1 MMNLVTRTAPV
12 ILVVDDDP
20 VNLQTLFDALT
31 KEQYTVLVADNG
43 DDALTIAAKHI
54 PDVILL
60 DILMPRPDGFA
71 TCRRLKTN
79 AAAQRIPVIFL
90 TSLTENISKITGF
103 EAGGVD
109 YITKPFDLPE
119 LFARIATHV
128 NLHRLQEELEAKNA
142 RLHEEIAARQ
152 RIYEQNQALLAAL
165 PDLMFLVDD
174 ARRIIEAHAHNS
186 DDLHL
191 PPERVLGKTVG
202 ETLPPPIAQAI
213 EANIQAVLKT
223 GTPQYLEYALESAGR
238 RQFYE
243 SRCVPCGA
251 RRVLSIVRDITERK
265 TFEDAL
271 RRSEERYRDLVEN
284 INDAVYQLDTNGI
297 MTYISPAI
305 ALITG
310 YAAEDY
316 VGRHFSFALLPEDM
330 PRATIQFQRIFSERI
345 PSSEY
350 RLRHKTQPFVWARLS
365 SRPIIENDRIVG
377 MQGVVVDI
385 TTRKQAEEAAQAASR
400 AKSQFL
406 ATMSHEL
413 RTPLNGIL
421 GYAQLLQ
428 IDREMPPK
436 FRQAVNTI
444 RQSGEHLLELI
455 NDVLDIAKI
464 EAGKIEVL
472 REAFP
477 LRRALSSVMDMMRGR
492 AAANGIAFLA
502 DLPDLL
508 PEYVIGDEKRLRQ
521 VLLNLLGNAIKFTP
535 GGEVIFRVALRR
547 NDAHGTDRLRF
558 EVEDTGIGIPAD
570 KLQEIFLPFHQ
581 IGDARSHAE
590 GTGLGLSISREIV
603 SRMGGDLGVE
613 SALERGSR
621 FWFEIPLRLPNLRNP
636 AAPMNAL
643 SETPAQQADAELL
656 AAEQIR
662 KRPAP
667 PDLRTLLYASQIGD
681 VVEIRGILSRLEA
694 DDADLRTFT
703 TFMRQRVDAFDMLA
717 MTELLTAYL
726 QESR

>member
-1 MMNLVTRTAPV
+1 MNISTKTAPV

-31 KEQYTVLVADNG
+31 KQQYTVLVADNG
-43 DDALTIAAKHI
+43 EDALTIAAKHV
-54 PDVILL
+54 PDLVLL
-60 DILMPRPDGFA
+60 DILMPGPNGFA

-79 AAAQRIPVIFL
+79 AATQRIPVIFL

-191 PPERVLGKTVG
+191 PPERFLGKTVG
-202 ETLPPPIAQAI
+202 ETLPQPIAQAI
-213 EANIQAVLKT
+213 EANIQAALTT

-243 SRCVPCGA
+243 SR
-251 RRVLSIVRDITERK
+251 RVLSIVRNITERK
-265 TFEDAL
+265 TFKDAL

-377 MQGVVVDI
+377 IQGVVVDI
-385 TTRKQAEEAAQAASR
+385 TTRKQAEEAAQAASICWNLSTTCWTSP
-400 AKSQFL
+400 KSRPEKSRCC
-406 ATMSHEL
+406 A
-413 RTPLNGIL
+413 R
-421 GYAQLLQ
+421 
-428 IDREMPPK
+428 R
-436 FRQAVNTI
+436 
-444 RQSGEHLLELI
+444 
-455 NDVLDIAKI
+455 
-464 EAGKIEVL
+464 
-472 REAFP
+472 FP
-477 LRRALSSVMDMMRGR
+477 CDA
-492 AAANGIAFLA
+492 
-502 DLPDLL
+502 PC
-508 PEYVIGDEKRLRQ
+508 RL
-521 VLLNLLGNAIKFTP
+521 
-535 GGEVIFRVALRR
+535 
-547 NDAHGTDRLRF
+547 
-558 EVEDTGIGIPAD
+558 
-570 KLQEIFLPFHQ
+570 
-581 IGDARSHAE
+581 
-590 GTGLGLSISREIV
+590 
-603 SRMGGDLGVE
+603 
-613 SALERGSR
+613 
-621 FWFEIPLRLPNLRNP
+621 
-636 AAPMNAL
+636 
-643 SETPAQQADAELL
+643 
-656 AAEQIR
+656 
-662 KRPAP
+662 
-667 PDLRTLLYASQIGD
+667 
-681 VVEIRGILSRLEA
+681 
-694 DDADLRTFT
+694 
-703 TFMRQRVDAFDMLA
+703 
-717 MTELLTAYL
+717 
-726 QESR
+726 